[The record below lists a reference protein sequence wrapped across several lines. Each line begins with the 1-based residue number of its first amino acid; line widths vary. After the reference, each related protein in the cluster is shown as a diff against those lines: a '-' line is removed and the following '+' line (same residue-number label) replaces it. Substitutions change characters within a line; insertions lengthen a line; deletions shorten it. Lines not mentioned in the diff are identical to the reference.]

1 MVNELGIMFLYEKD
15 RVHDQN
21 DFCFEGCRVKGFE
34 VLKIISYEELL
45 RLVYDI
51 LKLDPRKYFV
61 SMKYV
66 FDAKIPTTPIQL
78 PEDGVLKIFISFDC
92 SNGFFFYCV
101 SQ

>member
-1 MVNELGIMFLYEKD
+1 M
-15 RVHDQN
+15 
-21 DFCFEGCRVKGFE
+21 
-34 VLKIISYEELL
+34 KIISYEELL
-45 RLVYDI
+45 GLVYDI

-92 SNGFFFYCV
+92 SNGFFFIVYHNRIENENNGYKLICN
-101 SQ
+101 SYFEYHISFEIEKEFDIT